1 MMWDHGVVDDDV
13 PVPPRVFHD
22 KVKAHGGTLRRRH
35 VVGLAVTDGACGAGG
50 TSVGGTETVGD
61 DVGQEV
67 PEASAPFSSHISVG
81 PYGAVPLKNVPPNV
95 Q

>member
-1 MMWDHGVVDDDV
+1 MMTYPSPHASSIIKSKHTVGLCVGVS
-13 PVPPRVFHD
+13 
-22 KVKAHGGTLRRRH
+22 
-35 VVGLAVTDGACGAGG
+35 VVGLAVTDGACDAVG
-50 TSVGGTETVGD
+50 TGVGGTETVGD